1 MRPLDD
7 IVGKIQ
13 VKIDALVAKNR
24 RFESEN
30 RRLADEKVRL
40 IEEKEKLNEK
50 ILSLENRIKVL
61 ELSKGLSDVYGG
73 SKEAS
78 KKVRK
83 ILREIDKCI
92 ALVSYK

>member
-13 VKIDALVAKNR
+13 VKIDALIAKNR
-24 RFESEN
+24 RLEAESRE
-30 RRLADEKVRL
+30 LADQKKRL
-40 IEEKEKLNEK
+40 LEEREKLNEK

-73 SKEAS
+73 NKEAS
-78 KKVRK
+78 KKVNK